1 MYTNANQN
9 EELEN
14 FDTDDEIC
22 FDFKLNYKKE
32 HKNKNTEK
40 LNKKRKGDNMKN
52 IEKTDINMLNNDLI
66 FLGCEDGH
74 IKIIEI
80 QKESI
85 TRKLLGY

>member
-1 MYTNANQN
+1 MYTNANKI

-14 FDTDDEIC
+14 FDTDDEVC
-22 FDFKLNYKKE
+22 FDLKLNCKNE
-32 HKNKNTEK
+32 LKNKEAQK
-40 LNKKRKGDNMKN
+40 LNKKRERDNTEK
-52 IEKTDINMLNNDLI
+52 IEKNDINICDNDFI

-80 QKESI
+80 KKESI

>member
-14 FDTDDEIC
+14 YDTDDEIC
-22 FDFKLNYKKE
+22 VDIKLNTKKE
-32 HKNKNTEK
+32 LKNKNIKK
-40 LNKKRKGDNMKN
+40 LNKKRERDNMEKIEQNDCN
-52 IEKTDINMLNNDLI
+52 ILNNDFI

-80 QKESI
+80 EKESI